1 MHPRHLSRRT
11 LLRGATL
18 SAAGLAAGI
27 GLTATGS
34 AAPPRRGPAATD
46 RDAEVIVVGAGMA
59 GLAAT
64 KQLRAAGLRV
74 LLLEG
79 RERAG
84 GRVHNA
90 VTRGGISIDGGA
102 EFLGPT
108 QDRIA
113 ALAAEYGVATL
124 PTYNQGE
131 SLFWIN
137 GAAQRVPAALPLP
150 VLPGTVETAAALAL
164 IDATA
169 LGFPVGEPWKHP
181 DAAYLDSI
189 TWQDW
194 IDAHA
199 ATYEG
204 KLFLALSESAPL
216 SVRPHELSALFMM
229 NYFASAGNEN
239 SPGSFER
246 LLGVDG
252 GAQERFF
259 DGGAALVPLRMAESL
274 SESIVYGAAVRCIDQ
289 TGSGVEVSTTRGTFR
304 AGKVIVAMSPAICD
318 RIEYRPGL
326 PSDRI
331 ELTRGYK
338 MGRIAKFLAV
348 YDRPFW
354 REQGLTGQVVGDGT
368 PIDVTYESYG
378 QGHHLL
384 MGFISADAMAD
395 LDTRP
400 DRDLVEESLDSFVRY
415 FGPEARTRVL
425 DYGFKKWDHDP
436 FSWGGPTATTRP
448 GILTRF
454 GPALRA
460 PVGGI
465 HWAGTETADYW
476 QGYMD
481 GAIRSGERAARE
493 VLS

>member
-1 MHPRHLSRRT
+1 MIVI
-11 LLRGATL
+11 G
-18 SAAGLAAGI
+18 AGLS
-27 GLTATGS
+27 GLVATN
-34 AAPPRRGPAATD
+34 A
-46 RDAEVIVVGAGMA
+46 
-59 GLAAT
+59 
-64 KQLRAAGLRV
+64 LRAAGLRV
-74 LLLEG
+74 LLLEA

-84 GRVHNA
+84 GRVFNA
-90 VTRGGISIDGGA
+90 TTRGGITIDGGA

-131 SLFWIN
+131 SLFSIQ
-137 GAAQRVPAALPLP
+137 GVLHRVPAAVPLP
-150 VLPGTVETAAALAL
+150 VLPGTVETAAAMAR
-164 IDATA
+164 IDLTSI
-169 LGFPVGEPWKHP
+169 GFPVGEPWLHP

-194 IDAHA
+194 IDANA
-199 ATYEG
+199 STYEG
-204 KLFLALSESAPL
+204 KLFLALAQSAPL

-229 NYFASAGNEN
+229 NYFASAGNAQN
-239 SPGSFER
+239 PGTFSR
-246 LLGVDG
+246 LLGVDS

-274 SESIVYGAAVRCIDQ
+274 SDSIVYGAPARAIDQ
-289 TGSGVEVSTTRGTFR
+289 TCSQLQVFTDRGVYS
-304 AGKVIVAMSPAICD
+304 AAKVVVAMSPAISD
-318 RIEYRPGL
+318 RIDYRPGL
-326 PSDRI
+326 PTERI
-331 ELTRGYK
+331 ELVNGYT

-354 REQGLTGQVVGDGT
+354 RDQGLVGQVVGDGT

-378 QGHHLL
+378 QGHHIL

-395 LDTRP
+395 LDGRP
-400 DRDLVEESLDSFVRY
+400 DTDLVEESLDSLVHY
-415 FGPEARTRVL
+415 FGPEARTHAI
-425 DYGFKKWDHDP
+425 DYGFKKWDNDP
-436 FSWGGPTATTRP
+436 YSWGGPTATTRP

-454 GPALRA
+454 GRALREL
-460 PVGGI
+460 VGGI

-481 GAIRSGERAARE
+481 GAIRSGERAAGE
-493 VLS
+493 ILAS

>member
-1 MHPRHLSRRT
+1 MNVSRRT
-11 LLRGATL
+11 ILKAGAVAA
-18 SAAGLAAGI
+18 AAGALRPATAFAG
-27 GLTATGS
+27 S
-34 AAPPRRGPAATD
+34 D
-46 RDAEVIVVGAGMA
+46 RDADVIVVGAGLS

-64 KQLRAAGLRV
+64 KALRAAGQRV
-74 LLLEG
+74 LLLEA

-84 GRVHNA
+84 GRVFNA
-90 VTRGGISIDGGA
+90 TTDGGLAVDGGA

-113 ALAAEYGVATL
+113 ALAAEYGVPTL

-131 SLFWIN
+131 SLFSIQ
-137 GAAQRVPAALPLP
+137 GALQRVPAGLPLP
-150 VLPGTVETAAALAL
+150 ILPGTVETMAAMAR
-164 IDATA
+164 ID
-169 LGFPVGEPWKHP
+169 LNSIGFPVGEPWRHP
-181 DAAYLDSI
+181 DAARLDAM

-194 IDAHA
+194 IDANA
-199 ATYEG
+199 STDEG
-204 KLFLALSESAPL
+204 KLFLALAESATL

-229 NYFASAGNEN
+229 NYFASAGNAQN
-239 SPGSFER
+239 PGSFER

-274 SESIVYGAAVRCIDQ
+274 CDSIVYGAAVRAIDG
-289 TGSGVEVSTTRGTFR
+289 TGSNLEVFTDRGSFR
-304 AGKVIVAMSPAICD
+304 AAKVVVAMSPAISG
-318 RIEYRPGL
+318 RIDFRPGL
-326 PSDRI
+326 PSERV
-331 ELTRGYK
+331 ELARGYT

-348 YDRPFW
+348 YDQPFW
-354 REQGLTGQVVGDGT
+354 RENGLTGQVVGDGT

-378 QGHHLL
+378 QGHHIL

-395 LDTRP
+395 LDNRP
-400 DRDLVEESLDSFVRY
+400 DRDLVESGLDCFVQY
-415 FGPEARTRVL
+415 FGPEARTRVI
-425 DYGFKKWDHDP
+425 DYGFKKWDNDP
-436 FSWGGPTATTRP
+436 YSWGGPTATTKP

-454 GPALRA
+454 GPALRE

-481 GAIRSGERAARE
+481 GAIRSGERAAAE
-493 VLS
+493 ILAS

>member
-1 MHPRHLSRRT
+1 MAATITTTRPAAAT
-11 LLRGATL
+11 PGANRD
-18 SAAGLAAGI
+18 ADVIVIGAGL
-27 GLTATGS
+27 S
-34 AAPPRRGPAATD
+34 
-46 RDAEVIVVGAGMA
+46 

-64 KQLRAAGLRV
+64 KALRAAGRRV
-74 LLLEG
+74 LLLEA
-79 RERAG
+79 RDRAG
-84 GRVHNA
+84 GRVFNA
-90 VTRGGISIDGGA
+90 TTRGGVAVDGGA

-113 ALAAEYGVATL
+113 ALAREYGVPTL

-131 SLFWIN
+131 SLFSIR
-137 GAAQRVPAALPLP
+137 GVLHRVPAAVPLP
-150 VLPGTVETAAALAL
+150 VLPGTVETAVAMAK
-164 IDATA
+164 IDTTA
-169 LGFPVGEPWKHP
+169 IGFPVGEPWRHP
-181 DAAYLDSI
+181 DAAHLDSI

-194 IDAHA
+194 IDANA
-199 ATYEG
+199 NTYEG
-204 KLFLALSESAPL
+204 KLFLALAQTAPL

-229 NYFASAGNEN
+229 NYFAAAGNEQN
-239 SPGSFER
+239 PGSFSR

-274 SESIVYGAAVRCIDQ
+274 SDSIVYGAPARAVDQ
-289 TGSGVEVSTTRGTFR
+289 TGACLEVHTDRGVFR
-304 AGKVIVAMSPAICD
+304 AAKVIVAMSPAIAD
-318 RIEYRPGL
+318 RIDYRPVL
-326 PSDRI
+326 PADRT
-331 ELTRGYK
+331 ELTSGYT
-338 MGRIAKFLAV
+338 MGRIAKFLAL

-354 REQGLTGQVVGDGT
+354 RDQGLTGQVVGDGT

-378 QGHHLL
+378 QGHHVL

-395 LDTRP
+395 LDNRP
-400 DRDLVEESLDSFVRY
+400 DQDLVESGLDCFVQY
-415 FGPEARTRVL
+415 FGAEARSRVI

-436 FSWGGPTATTRP
+436 WSWGGPTATTRP

-454 GPALRA
+454 GPALRE

-481 GAIRSGERAARE
+481 GAVRSGERAARE
-493 VLS
+493 VLSA